1 MTNVYTLKDINNK
14 GHRLGSAYEQELEK
28 KLYTTLSS
36 KAEINDLCEKLLAKN
51 SVYSEQE
58 KEFQRTYADIRNKIC
73 QLNASTTKIRSQ
85 LISERKSHFESQ
97 RELKAKYFAET
108 HSLKY

>member
-36 KAEINDLCEKLLAKN
+36 KAEINDLSEKLLAKC
-51 SVYSEQE
+51 SERE
-58 KEFQRTYADIRNKIC
+58 EEFQRTYADVSNKIS
-73 QLNASTTKIRSQ
+73 QLNASSTKVRS
-85 LISERKSHFESQ
+85 
-97 RELKAKYFAET
+97 
-108 HSLKY
+108 